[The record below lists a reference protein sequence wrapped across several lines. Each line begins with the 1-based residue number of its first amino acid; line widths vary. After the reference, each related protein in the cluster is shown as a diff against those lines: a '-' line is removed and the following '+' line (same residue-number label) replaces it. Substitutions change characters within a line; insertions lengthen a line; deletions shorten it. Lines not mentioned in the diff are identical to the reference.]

1 MNRFGFVVL
10 WFALQFVWNLITKQ
24 LPDLDGGFGYRCL
37 VALTYMTTPIQ
48 ILATIIAMVAI
59 WKQVWKRKSLAE
71 RQQAKAETEGLAPPD
86 EPEAPR

>member
-1 MNRFGFVVL
+1 
-10 WFALQFVWNLITKQ
+10 
-24 LPDLDGGFGYRCL
+24 
-37 VALTYMTTPIQ
+37 
-48 ILATIIAMVAI
+48 MVAI